1 MTFGRLRPIHT
12 NATFYG
18 WASIALVG
26 LAYYVAARSSRT
38 LYSVKLAWIGL
49 VLFNVAALAG
59 TVALDLG
66 YNDGNL
72 EYREW
77 PWPIRLVFLAAL
89 VVTAWNL
96 IGTVARRST
105 EDIYLSNWYTIGG
118 VLWTCI
124 IAVVAILPW
133 YQYGLGQVSVSGY
146 YMHNA
151 VGMWFTPL
159 ALGIFYYALPK
170 LLSRPIYSYA
180 LGVFAFWTNLVFY
193 PIIGAHHF
201 LFSPLPWWLQTTAIV
216 FSVAMLVP
224 VWGGS
229 ANFLLTMRGRVRDL
243 AHSYPLMFIF
253 VGVIGYLVGS
263 TQGTFEAFR
272 SLQEVW
278 HLTNFTVGH
287 SHLTMY
293 GFVTFAIWGGV
304 YALLPLATG
313 KAPGRLGLE
322 PAFLDGRGGQL
333 HLRHFA
339 VDRRHHPGP
348 GLDPRPAVH
357 PVGGGHAGV
366 LGVAW
371 RRRRADVP
379 QPHRVR
385 LERLAHELW
394 SRRAGCA
401 DRRAARRR
409 GGRMN
414 KLVLIAGGSTLVYAV
429 PGADDGRVARHRAV
443 GNAARSRRRAADR
456 AAGRRSRRLCR
467 ERLQLL
473 PHAAGPPVAAGQD
486 LWSPVGARRLR
497 LPDAGTAGL
506 ATHGAGSDQHRRAP
520 AKRRVAVH
528 SSLQSA
534 RGGAGIGH
542 ARVRLDVP
550 GRRPARHRG

>member
-1 MTFGRLRPIHT
+1 MSTTVVAHPSALDEKDNRALTSIFAAYSITATLWLLFATAVGIVLAYKFGAPDFGPGAWLTFGRLRPIHT
-12 NATFYG
+12 NATFFG

-26 LAYYVAARSSRT
+26 LAYYVAARSSRIS
-38 LYSVKLAWIGL
+38 LYSARLAWVGL

-96 IGTVARRST
+96 LGTVARRT
-105 EDIYLSNWYTIGG
+105 TDDIYLSNWYTIGG

-124 IAVVAILPW
+124 VALVAILPW

-159 ALGIFYYALPK
+159 ALGIFYYALPR

-180 LGVFAFWTNLVFY
+180 LGVLAFWTNLVFY

-243 AHSYPLMFIF
+243 AHSYPLMFIL

-263 TQGTFEAFR
+263 TQGTVEAFR

-278 HLTNFTVGH
+278 HLTNFTIGH

-313 KAPGRLGLE
+313 KDPGQLGLMLHFWM
-322 PAFLDGRGGQL
+322 AVVGSFIYVISLSIGGTIQ
-333 HLRHFA
+333 
-339 VDRRHHPGP
+339 
-348 GLDPRPAVH
+348 GLN
-357 PVGGGHAGV
+357 
-366 LGVAW
+366 W
-371 RRRRADVP
+371 
-379 QPHRVR
+379 
-385 LERLAHELW
+385 
-394 SRRAGCA
+394 
-401 DRRAARRR
+401 
-409 GGRMN
+409 
-414 KLVLIAGGSTLVYAV
+414 K
-429 PGADDGRVARHRAV
+429 
-443 GNAARSRRRAADR
+443 
-456 AAGRRSRRLCR
+456 
-467 ERLQLL
+467 
-473 PHAAGPPVAAGQD
+473 
-486 LWSPVGARRLR
+486 
-497 LPDAGTAGL
+497 TAC
-506 ATHGAGSDQHRRAP
+506 
-520 AKRRVAVH
+520 H
-528 SSLQSA
+528 SSS
-534 RGGAGIGH
+534 RWSTCRRTTCGA
-542 ARVRLDVP
+542 A
-550 GRRPARHRG
+550 

>member
-1 MTFGRLRPIHT
+1 VGILLAYKFGAPDFGPGAWLTFGRLRPIHT

-26 LAYYVAARSSRT
+26 MAYYVADRSSRIS

-105 EDIYLSNWYTIGG
+105 DGIYLSNWYTIGG

-159 ALGIFYYALPK
+159 ALGIFYYALPR

-180 LGVFAFWTNLVFY
+180 LGVLAFWTNLVFY

-243 AHSYPLMFIF
+243 AHSYPLMFIL

-263 TQGTFEAFR
+263 TQGTIEAFR

-313 KAPGRLGLE
+313 KEPGRLGLMLHFWM
-322 PAFLDGRGGQL
+322 AVVGSFIYVISLSIGGTIQ
-333 HLRHFA
+333 
-339 VDRRHHPGP
+339 
-348 GLDPRPAVH
+348 GLDWKNGLPFIQSVVDMQAYHVWRG
-357 PVGGGHAGV
+357 VGGSLMFLSHIAF
-366 LGVAW
+366 AW
-371 RRRRADVP
+371 NVW
-379 QPHRVR
+379 
-385 LERLAHELW
+385 LMTC
-394 SRRAGCA
+394 G
-401 DRRAARRR
+401 RAAR
-409 GGRMN
+409 
-414 KLVLIAGGSTLVYAV
+414 
-429 PGADDGRVARHRAV
+429 
-443 GNAARSRRRAADR
+443 AAPLAA
-456 AAGRRSRRLCR
+456 
-467 ERLQLL
+467 
-473 PHAAGPPVAAGQD
+473 
-486 LWSPVGARRLR
+486 
-497 LPDAGTAGL
+497 L
-506 ATHGAGSDQHRRAP
+506 ATAA
-520 AKRRVAVH
+520 ATA
-528 SSLQSA
+528 
-534 RGGAGIGH
+534 
-542 ARVRLDVP
+542 
-550 GRRPARHRG
+550 

>member
-1 MTFGRLRPIHT
+1 MAITVTPEAARGESATIPPSPAGVATPASAGKGELDNVALARLFSAYTIAGTLWLLFATGVGILLAFKLGAPDFGSGAWLTFGRLRPIHT

-26 LAYYVAARSSRT
+26 LAYYVAARSSRVS
-38 LYSVKLAWIGL
+38 LYSATLGWLGLA
-49 VLFNVAALAG
+49 LFNVAAVAG
-59 TVALDLG
+59 TIALDLG

-77 PWPIRLVFLAAL
+77 PWPIRLIFLAAL
-89 VVTAWNL
+89 AVTAWNL
-96 IGTVARRST
+96 VGTVARRST

-151 VGMWFTPL
+151 VGMWFTPV
-159 ALGIFYYALPK
+159 ALGIFYYALPR

-180 LGVFAFWTNLVFY
+180 LGVLAFWTNLAFY
-193 PIIGAHHF
+193 PILGAHHF

-243 AHSYPLMFIF
+243 AHSYPLMFIL

-278 HLTNFTVGH
+278 HMTNFTVGH

-304 YALLPLATG
+304 YALLPFATG
-313 KAPGRLGLE
+313 KEPGRLGLMVHFWM
-322 PAFLDGRGGQL
+322 AVVGSFIYVISLSIGGTIQ
-333 HLRHFA
+333 
-339 VDRRHHPGP
+339 
-348 GLDPRPAVH
+348 GLDWKNDLPFIQSVVDMQAYHVWRG
-357 PVGGGHAGV
+357 VGGSLMFLSHIV
-366 LGVAW
+366 FAW
-371 RRRRADVP
+371 NVWRMTYG
-379 QPHRVR
+379 
-385 LERLAHELW
+385 
-394 SRRAGCA
+394 RAGA
-401 DRRAARRR
+401 PSPLAA
-409 GGRMN
+409 
-414 KLVLIAGGSTLVYAV
+414 L
-429 PGADDGRVARHRAV
+429 GATT
-443 GNAARSRRRAADR
+443 
-456 AAGRRSRRLCR
+456 
-467 ERLQLL
+467 
-473 PHAAGPPVAAGQD
+473 
-486 LWSPVGARRLR
+486 
-497 LPDAGTAGL
+497 TA
-506 ATHGAGSDQHRRAP
+506 
-520 AKRRVAVH
+520 
-528 SSLQSA
+528 
-534 RGGAGIGH
+534 
-542 ARVRLDVP
+542 
-550 GRRPARHRG
+550 